1 MKCAVAVLCCLAAL
15 VPGLA
20 TACEMPDIAG
30 KPAFRWPLKLP
41 VTAEYG
47 EKFHPLL
54 QLKRWHPG
62 IDIAAPVGT
71 PVSAAMP
78 GRVSKAAYIGDYG
91 NSSTIDHGG
100 GWVTS
105 YSHLQR
111 FSVREGDCVPSGG
124 EIGKVGA
131 TGLVE
136 GPSLHFEI
144 RRDGRAV
151 DPTDFLPGRS
161 P

>member
-1 MKCAVAVLCCLAAL
+1 MKRWIVGLCVIAGLFPSVAFGCD
-15 VPGLA
+15 
-20 TACEMPDIAG
+20 MPAIDG
-30 KPAFRWPLKLP
+30 KPAFRWPLNWP
-41 VTAEYG
+41 MTAAFG

-54 QLKRWHPG
+54 QLKLWHPG

-71 PVSAAMP
+71 PVSAALP

-91 NSSTIDHGG
+91 NSITIDHGG
-100 GWVTS
+100 GWETS

-136 GPSLHFEI
+136 GPNLHFEI
-144 RRDGRAV
+144 RRDGRTV
-151 DPTDFLPGRS
+151 DPTNFLPGR
-161 P
+161 